1 MVGVAVN
8 KRVNK
13 RQIFPR
19 VTVLLCVHIN
29 SARSL
34 VYRASAHSCSGRTIL
49 ARFSG
54 SQPLFFADKSRPF
67 SMPFRPS
74 AVVCAKKS
82 SSKVWLARQ
91 ARDPYVKLRASDG
104 SAAAASTS
112 YRSRSAFKL
121 LEMDDKWRFLTP
133 RDVRVVLDLGSAPG
147 GWSQVVAQKL
157 GWDETPAPHVN
168 AVLRDS
174 WSATNPL
181 DISDSDLNGE
191 SLGRGRGTIVAV
203 DLLRMSP
210 IPGVQFVQA
219 DFLVPET
226 ESLIRGLI
234 ARQAGNEGKADI
246 ILCDMAGNS
255 TGNAFH
261 DIESSLA
268 ICTSVF
274 EFTKRHIRSAQSIGR
289 EMGGVLLIK
298 HFAHPLLHH
307 FRTQHLVPNFNDVKY
322 LKPNASRTESKEGYF
337 LCRGW
342 KG

>member
-1 MVGVAVN
+1 MA
-8 KRVNK
+8 
-13 RQIFPR
+13 
-19 VTVLLCVHIN
+19 
-29 SARSL
+29 
-34 VYRASAHSCSGRTIL
+34 
-49 ARFSG
+49 
-54 SQPLFFADKSRPF
+54 
-67 SMPFRPS
+67 FRPS
-74 AVVCAKKS
+74 ATLCTKKS

-91 ARDPYVKLRASDG
+91 ARDPYVKLRAS
-104 SAAAASTS
+104 SETPNTS

-121 LEMDDKWRFLTP
+121 LEMDEKWRFLTP
-133 RDVRVVLDLGSAPG
+133 RDVKVVLDLGSAPG

-157 GWDETPAPHVN
+157 GWDATPAPREKD
-168 AVLRDS
+168 ALRDS

-181 DISDSDLNGE
+181 DISTPGLE
-191 SLGRGRGTIVAV
+191 LLGRGRGTIVAV

-210 IPGVQFVQA
+210 IPGVQFIQA
-219 DFLVPET
+219 DFLAPDT
-226 ESLIRGLI
+226 EPLIRGLV
-234 ARQAGNEGKADI
+234 AHQAGDEGRADGRADV

-255 TGNAFH
+255 TGNVFH

-274 EFTKRHIRSAQSIGR
+274 EFTKRHIRSADSVGR
-289 EMGGVLLIK
+289 ELAGVLLIK

-307 FRTQHLVPNFNDVKY
+307 FRTQHLVPNFNDVRY